1 MAQID
6 NASFYKIGYG
16 LYVITTR
23 DGEKDN
29 GMICNTVVQ
38 VTSQPARLSVTI
50 NKANY
55 THDIIRKT
63 GLMNVN
69 TLAESAPFAVFQ
81 QFGFCSGRDTDKFA
95 MEAVERSENGLV
107 VLKKDC
113 NSFFSLKVENY
124 VDLGTHGMFICA
136 VTDAQVLSSG
146 ETMTYAYY
154 HANVKPKPAPRKKKG
169 FVCKICGYVYEGDE
183 LPPDFICPLCKHPA
197 SDFVPLEDA
206 EESKQPSNK
215 ESTMKQYICEI
226 CGYVYDPEVG
236 DPDHGIPAGTPFEN
250 LPDDWTCPTCGVP
263 KDNFKPVEG

>member
-6 NASFYKIGYG
+6 NAALYKIGYG

-23 DGEKDN
+23 EGEKDN

-63 GLMNVN
+63 GVMNVN
-69 TLAESAPFAVFQ
+69 TLAESARFAVFQ
-81 QFGFCSGRDTDKFA
+81 QFGFRSGRDTDKF
-95 MEAVERSENGLV
+95 EGETVERSENGLV

-124 VDLGTHGMFICA
+124 VDLGTHGMFICD
-136 VTDAQVLSSG
+136 VTEAQDLSSG

-154 HANVKPKPAPRKKKG
+154 HANVKPKPAARKKKG

-197 SDFVPLEDA
+197 SDFVPLEEP

-226 CGYVYDPEVG
+226 CGYVYDPAVG
-236 DPDHGIPAGTPFEN
+236 DPKQGIPAGTPFEE
-250 LPDDWTCPTCGVP
+250 LPDTWRCPRCKRKKERFV
-263 KDNFKPVEG
+263 PVEK